1 MHELKLNITDNV
13 FKQFMEFI
21 EILPKGSIEI
31 KELSNCD
38 SDSDPFFNER
48 KEMIQQ
54 RIQDIDNG
62 KLTTQNFDE
71 FEAEMND
78 FEKKLELKYGHQ

>member
-13 FKQFMEFI
+13 FKQFMEFVD
-21 EILPKGSIEI
+21 ILPKGSIVIE
-31 KELSNCD
+31 ELNNN
-38 SDSDPFFNER
+38 SDIDPFFNER

-54 RIQDIDNG
+54 RIQDIDKG

-71 FEAEMND
+71 FEAEMDD